1 MLHLL
6 QLNKHAIW
14 ILGDTSQP
22 AQRGLHIIVSPWSQ
36 EEIVRVTINE
46 GICIVILIKGG
57 IMKLTSELVNRQKLV
72 LIRLRGL
79 QYRNGPADDI
89 YIPPE
94 VGGGYVNWRWHSA
107 NKAGAA
113 GLCFSS
119 SSEQDGG
126 LTPVQ
131 PPGTHRLSFSDI
143 SNKFL
148 GTVVQV
154 FHFTT
159 FSKNRFSQFRL
170 CSLLDVQDS
179 ARSASYSERQHVFTL
194 QTTQK
199 AIKVLMV
206 LQESQVPNKL
216 FIGPK
221 MDGAENYYT
230 IGCEVDQHTI

>member
-113 GLCFSS
+113 GLRFSS

-131 PPGTHRLSFSDI
+131 PPGTHRLSFPDI

-159 FSKNRFSQFRL
+159 FLKEQ
-170 CSLLDVQDS
+170 VQS
-179 ARSASYSERQHVFTL
+179 IQAL
-194 QTTQK
+194 QPPRCTGLTT
-199 AIKVLMV
+199 I
-206 LQESQVPNKL
+206 S
-216 FIGPK
+216 F
-221 MDGAENYYT
+221 
-230 IGCEVDQHTI
+230 

>member
-1 MLHLL
+1 MSNIPGRKRTE
-6 QLNKHAIW
+6 NKHQGVNGCVDGHSSRRQVPLAGHIHASPSNVH
-14 ILGDTSQP
+14 LQRCEDKTVSTETDTNQ
-22 AQRGLHIIVSPWSQ
+22 L
-36 EEIVRVTINE
+36 
-46 GICIVILIKGG
+46 
-57 IMKLTSELVNRQKLV
+57 
-72 LIRLRGL
+72 
-79 QYRNGPADDI
+79 
-89 YIPPE
+89 
-94 VGGGYVNWRWHSA
+94 
-107 NKAGAA
+107 
-113 GLCFSS
+113 SS
-119 SSEQDGG
+119 SSPCYHAAAILNRCEQDGG

-131 PPGTHRLSFSDI
+131 PPGTHRLSFPDI
-143 SNKFL
+143 SKKFL

-179 ARSASYSERQHVFTL
+179 PRSASYSERQHVFTR

-206 LQESQVPNKL
+206 VQESQVPNEL

-230 IGCEVDQHTI
+230 IGCEGDQHTI

>member
-14 ILGDTSQP
+14 IRGDTSQP

-36 EEIVRVTINE
+36 EEIVCVTINE

-57 IMKLTSELVNRQKLV
+57 IMKLTSELVKRQKLV
-72 LIRLRGL
+72 LIRLHGL
-79 QYRNGPADDI
+79 QYRHAHVDDI

-94 VGGGYVNWRWHSA
+94 VGGGYVNWRWHGA

-113 GLCFSS
+113 GLLFSS
-119 SSEQDGG
+119 SSKQDGG

-131 PPGTHRLSFSDI
+131 PPGTHRLSFPNI

-148 GTVVQV
+148 GTVLQV

-159 FSKNRFSQFRL
+159 FSKHRFIQFRL
-170 CSLLDVQDS
+170 CSLQDVQES
-179 ARSASYSERQHVFTL
+179 PWSVSYSEHQHVFTL

-199 AIKVLMV
+199 AAKVLTV
-206 LQESQVPNKL
+206 AQESQVPNEL
-216 FIGPK
+216 FIGLK
-221 MDGAENYYT
+221 RDGAKNYFT
-230 IGCEVDQHTI
+230 MG